1 MFIVLEGIDG
11 AGKSTQIDALIQW
24 FQRRDRDVVTCSDPG
39 TTALGTQLRQLLLGD
54 HQIPIAPRSEL
65 MLFMAARAQLVSEVI
80 APALAADR
88 VVICDRFLLSSVV
101 YQGYLG
107 SIPPEEI
114 WELGRLV
121 VGSTVPD
128 VTFVLDLPAEV
139 AATRRSNAPDRI
151 EARGLDYLENVRQCF
166 LREARQH
173 PDSIHVV
180 DATRAAEQVSEAMVR
195 GLQSHLPDGS

>member
-11 AGKSTQIDALIQW
+11 AGKSTQIAALTQL
-24 FQRRDRDVVTCSDPG
+24 FQRSGRDVVTCADPG
-39 TTALGTQLRQLLLGD
+39 TTALGTQLRQILLGD

-65 MLFMAARAQLVSEVI
+65 MLFMAARAQLVAEII
-80 APALAADR
+80 APALAAGK

-121 VGSTVPD
+121 VGATLPE
-128 VTFVLDLPAEV
+128 VTFVLDLPATV
-139 AATRRSNAPDRI
+139 AATRRSKAPDRI
-151 EARGLDYLENVRQCF
+151 EARGVDYLENVRQCF
-166 LREARQH
+166 LREAAQETN
-173 PDSIHVV
+173 SIHVV
-180 DATRAAEQVSEAMVR
+180 DATLDAEQVAKQMAQLV
-195 GLQSHLPDGS
+195 QSHLPKRS